1 MMLQHLQTG
10 EDLLAIA
17 DNDGY
22 NEAQMEREKDHF
34 QFGLHC
40 CCLDAEFDNLVSYTV
55 GEEKDAS
62 DYLRVIS

>member
-17 DNDGY
+17 DNDGD
-22 NEAQMEREKDHF
+22 NEAQMERERDHF

-40 CCLDAEFDNLVSYTV
+40 CCLDAESK
-55 GEEKDAS
+55 EELKHS
-62 DYLRVIS
+62 NSTS